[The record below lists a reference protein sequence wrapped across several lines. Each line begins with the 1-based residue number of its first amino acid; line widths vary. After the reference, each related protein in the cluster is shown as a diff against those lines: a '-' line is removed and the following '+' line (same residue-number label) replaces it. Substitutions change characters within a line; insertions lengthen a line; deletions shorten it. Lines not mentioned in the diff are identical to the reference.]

1 MTNNVFEDSFPEKP
15 FKPNKAY
22 FKDLASTVYKDLAST
37 PESENTSVSWKRN
50 VFDGNDANLAVT
62 YVREASLE
70 ELSKVSVMTP
80 EDFQEKF
87 LDAFE
92 KLVKDPRFELVKDSC
107 GVITP
112 FDSDEHQWVLQ
123 LAFTVNLGGKHGE
136 KSAD

>member
-22 FKDLASTVYKDLAST
+22 FKDLASTVYKDLTST
-37 PESENTSVSWKRN
+37 PESENTNVSWKRN

-92 KLVKDPRFELVKDSC
+92 KLVNDHRFELVKDIRFC
-107 GVITP
+107 RFKRFFFAI
-112 FDSDEHQWVLQ
+112 LINNRK
-123 LAFTVNLGGKHGE
+123 VNFCII
-136 KSAD
+136 SNIF